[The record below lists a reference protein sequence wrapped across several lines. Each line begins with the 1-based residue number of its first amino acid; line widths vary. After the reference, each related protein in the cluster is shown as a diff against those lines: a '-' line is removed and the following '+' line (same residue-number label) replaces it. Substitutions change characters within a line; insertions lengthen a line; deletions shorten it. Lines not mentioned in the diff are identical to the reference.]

1 VTSCTLGRLAGVWS
15 RPDRDPR
22 FHVVTVVV
30 ECEVAEPSKPPMNP
44 MEITEVRL
52 FSREELPAD
61 LAFGMQD
68 MLRIAVEAADPVI
81 E

>member
-1 VTSCTLGRLAGVWS
+1 
-15 RPDRDPR
+15 
-22 FHVVTVVV
+22 
-30 ECEVAEPSKPPMNP
+30 MNP

-52 FSREELPAD
+52 FHRDELPAD

-68 MLRIAVEAADPVI
+68 MLRVAVEAADPVL